1 MATPLSPKSRGAG
14 GVVSQKTLSPGVR
27 HIIRQFI
34 DEDSYETLHTSL
46 AGQWDMNQCMM
57 AALKLMGQY
66 GVALSAEDTERLR
79 SLDEASMI
87 DALLAKM
94 PAQSKD
100 VFQSFFLQLQHVVS
114 TATRMRQALEK
125 GVPEEVEAALT
136 DAEGAG
142 VAPFVL
148 KMAVVQAGAEVQSLK
163 RQHANWVREVDTRMQ
178 TLLRGRED
186 AMTAKREL
194 DAAQEKLR
202 QHMGDHSDK
211 AKKMLLGMAGG
222 QGKALMTGSYMAW
235 AEYVRKMRQ
244 ENAIRSEYEER
255 LEAATKRLADYK
267 AQQLDNVRNVLNR
280 KAAAGDGAL
289 VAMCFAVF
297 VSDVEERK
305 KDAEQLGAVR
315 EIEEKLGKFAAEQS
329 ENAKKVMTRM
339 SAGSDAALVN
349 LNFQAWVTF
358 IADYKKN
365 KDMEDQVKAA
375 EQKFN
380 EFKKGKSDKAKG
392 VLDRMAGASET
403 GLKSEV
409 FQGWLQIIKDEKE
422 AQEMERMINSG
433 EGRFRVF
440 AERNGKNA
448 REVSRKAAEIV
459 EQCDMMRC
467 FMPWKM
473 HVRVERQLKKHAI
486 QVEGKRGQLQNV
498 QLLFRQFTTQ
508 LETGLKMETPREV
521 LDKARK
527 PRMSKDSNTVSLPDI
542 HARPGGAA
550 TGGSGSRRGSHRS
563 AAE

>member
-1 MATPLSPKSRGAG
+1 MSCNFKA
-14 GVVSQKTLSPGVR
+14 
-27 HIIRQFI
+27 
-34 DEDSYETLHTSL
+34 
-46 AGQWDMNQCMM
+46 
-57 AALKLMGQY
+57 MG
-66 GVALSAEDTERLR
+66 
-79 SLDEASMI
+79 EANMI
-87 DALLAKM
+87 DKLVQRM
-94 PAQSKD
+94 PQQSKEQ
-100 VFQSFFLQLQHVVS
+100 FEHFFLQLQLIVS
-114 TATRMRQALEK
+114 TATRIRQGLEQGRPDQVEQALDDADST
-125 GVPEEVEAALT
+125 GVTPYILR
-136 DAEGAG
+136 
-142 VAPFVL
+142 
-148 KMAVVQAGAEVQSLK
+148 MAIVQAGTEVGNLK
-163 RQHANWVREVDTRMQ
+163 RQHATWVKDVDTRMQ
-178 TLLRGRED
+178 ALLRGQED
-186 AMTAKREL
+186 AMQAQKQL
-194 DAAQEKLR
+194 AAAQGQLS
-202 QHMGDHSDK
+202 QYMSSHNDK
-211 AKKMLLGMAGG
+211 AKKMLMGVAGN

-255 LEAATKRLADYK
+255 IEAATKRLADYK

-280 KAAAGDGAL
+280 KAAAGDAAL
-289 VAMCFAVF
+289 LSMCFAVF

-305 KDAEQLGAVR
+305 KDAEQLAAVR
-315 EIEEKLGKFAAEQS
+315 EVEERLNKFAAEQS

-358 IADYKKN
+358 VADYKKN
-365 KDMEDQVKAA
+365 KEQEDAVKAA

-498 QLLFRQFTTQ
+498 QL
-508 LETGLKMETPREV
+508 
-521 LDKARK
+521 
-527 PRMSKDSNTVSLPDI
+527 
-542 HARPGGAA
+542 
-550 TGGSGSRRGSHRS
+550 
-563 AAE
+563 